1 MLNRDDVGVRVFT
14 DDNKDVQLD
23 GSYAF
28 PVTMDEQGNGSVKIK
43 AAPVS
48 TTNATPA
55 PGKFEGNVT
64 VKMDLR

>member
-1 MLNRDDVGVRVFT
+1 MLDKEDVGVRVY
-14 DDNKDVQLD
+14 DENNQSVALD
-23 GSYAF
+23 GTFEF
-28 PVTMDEQGNGSVKIK
+28 PVPMDDQGNGVVRIK

-48 TTNATPA
+48 TTSKTPE

>member
-1 MLNRDDVGVRVFT
+1 
-14 DDNKDVQLD
+14 
-23 GSYAF
+23 
-28 PVTMDEQGNGSVKIK
+28 VTMDEQGNGSVKIK